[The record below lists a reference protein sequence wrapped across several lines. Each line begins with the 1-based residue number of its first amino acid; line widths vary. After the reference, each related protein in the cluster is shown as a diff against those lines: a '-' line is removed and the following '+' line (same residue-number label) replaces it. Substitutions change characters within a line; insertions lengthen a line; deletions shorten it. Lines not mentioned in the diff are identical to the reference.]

1 MGAALRLLVPVPAGV
16 GVVAFAG
23 AIAVAEVLVPY
34 HRYSRVLRWF
44 ALSLVAYVLVL
55 AAYTTTRALESGRTR

>member
-1 MGAALRLLVPVPAGV
+1 MFAVLMAA
-16 GVVAFAG
+16 
-23 AIAVAEVLVPY
+23 AEVLVPY

-55 AAYTTTRALESGRTR
+55 GVVHVDWSAVAARPSFHVFALTPRT